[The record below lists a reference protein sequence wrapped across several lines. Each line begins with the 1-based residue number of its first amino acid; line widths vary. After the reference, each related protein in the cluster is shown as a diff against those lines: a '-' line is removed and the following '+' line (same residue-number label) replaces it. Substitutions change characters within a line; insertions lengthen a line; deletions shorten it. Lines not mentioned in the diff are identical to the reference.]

1 MDVLTAIH
9 SRRSN
14 GLAEETEVPE
24 DIISQVLEAGTWAPS
39 HHKTEPWRYFV
50 MTGDGRRQLGEAMAA
65 IAAEGM
71 TPEEKVEKQKNLEK
85 QKQKPMRAPVVIAV
99 AVEPSEEER
108 VDTLEEYG
116 AVYASIQNMLLAA
129 HALGLAAFWRTG
141 AHCYHPKMNELFGV
155 SGQGKVLGLIYIGY
169 PMREM
174 KEGRR
179 RPVEQVT
186 TWITEA

>member
-14 GLAEETEVPE
+14 GLVEQTEVPE
-24 DIISQVLEAGTWAPS
+24 DAIAQVLEAGTWAPS

-50 MTGDGRRQLGEAMAA
+50 MTGDGRKQLGEAMAA
-65 IAAEGM
+65 IVAEGM
-71 TPEEKVEKQKNLEK
+71 TPEEKMEKQKNLEK
-85 QKQKPMRAPVVIAV
+85 QKEKPMRAPVVIAV
-99 AVEPSEEER
+99 AAEPSEEER

-141 AHCYHPKMNELFGV
+141 AHCYHPKMNELFGL
-155 SGQGKVLGLIYIGY
+155 GWQGKVLGLIYIGY

-174 KEGRR
+174 KEGHRK
-179 RPVEQVT
+179 PVEQVT
-186 TWITEA
+186 TWIRE

>member
-14 GLAEETEVPE
+14 GLVTETVVPE
-24 DIISQVLEAGTWAPS
+24 EVITKVLEAGTWAPS

-50 MTGDGRRQLGEAMAA
+50 MTGDGRRQLGETMAA

-71 TPEEKVEKQKNLEK
+71 TPAEREEKQQNLEK
-85 QKQKPMRAPVVIAV
+85 QKDKALRAPVVIAV
-99 AVEPSEEER
+99 AAEPSREER
-108 VDTLEEYG
+108 VETLEEYG

-129 HALGLAAFWRTG
+129 HALGLGAFWRTG
-141 AHCYHPKMNELFGV
+141 AHCYHPKMNALFGL
-155 SGQGKVLGLIYIGY
+155 GEQAKVLGLIYLGY
-169 PMREM
+169 PLRDM

-186 TWITEA
+186 TWITEK